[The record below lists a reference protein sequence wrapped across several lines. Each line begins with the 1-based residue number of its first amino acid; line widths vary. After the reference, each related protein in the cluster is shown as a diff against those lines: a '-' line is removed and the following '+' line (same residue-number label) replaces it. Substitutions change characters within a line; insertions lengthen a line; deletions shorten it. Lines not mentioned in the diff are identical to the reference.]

1 LNLPPA
7 ATRILAIRHGET
19 DWNASTRIQG
29 HTDIPLNKMGRWQ
42 ARQLALALA
51 HETIN
56 VIYASDLSRA
66 FETARAVGKVQGQ
79 RVVAV
84 PLLRERHFGAF
95 QSRQFRD
102 IEVELPE
109 QAERWRK
116 RDPEFCPEGGESLQT
131 FYARCVGAA
140 QQVARAHPGQTIAL
154 VAHGGV
160 MDCLY
165 RAALRIDLQTPRS
178 WALGNASI
186 NRLLYTGEGFSLVG
200 WSDTAHLDRVVL
212 DEIPESS
219 GPQSRHV

>member
-1 LNLPPA
+1 LPHT

-19 DWNASTRIQG
+19 DWNSDTRIQG

-42 ARQLALALA
+42 AQQLAQALA
-51 HETIN
+51 HETID

-66 FETARAVGKVQGQ
+66 FETARAVARVQRQ

-84 PLLRERHFGAF
+84 PMLRERHFGVF
-95 QSRQFRD
+95 QGRHFKD

-109 QAERWRK
+109 QAARWRK
-116 RDPEFCPEGGESLQT
+116 RDVDFAPEGGESLRV
-131 FYARCVGAA
+131 FDHRCVNAA
-140 QQVARAHPGQTIAL
+140 RLLAAAHPGQTVAL

-165 RAALRIDLQTPRS
+165 RAALRIDLQAPRS

-200 WSDTAHLDRVVL
+200 WSDTAHLDHAVL
-212 DEIPESS
+212 DEIPGSS